1 MPTLTVKAHALHDAR
16 MSAPDKLRLTPGF
29 FEDYHDN
36 PLFAKEWVSFTWAVT
51 SPVDGLVYCGLCHF
65 NNDVLYSFD
74 PDSKAFRSLGLERVL
89 DRFDIKV
96 HRSIAIDTD
105 GTLYGGTAQLNDIN
119 RYREAAGGKLFRFD
133 PRTGKPEVLGIGL
146 AHNGV
151 QSVVLDSRR
160 RILYGFTWPDEH
172 AFRFDIETRTST
184 DLGFMGTQPHSPVL
198 DDEGNLWGIW
208 RQLWGPEQN
217 RCGLLRYRPD
227 GDSLEFLRTTLP
239 GLNRADQGV
248 VDSAINGGDG
258 FLYFGTTTGVLAR
271 LDPRTALV
279 EYLGHP
285 LSGERIP
292 GLVVGTDGLLYG
304 CGGAAYATRMFRFD
318 RATRLAADLGP
329 IFDEQRKTSCW
340 CTHSLTEARPGRFY
354 VGETDNPDRS
364 GYLWEC
370 SLR

>member
-1 MPTLTVKAHALHDAR
+1 MARLTVKAHALHDIRISPADKVR
-16 MSAPDKLRLTPGF
+16 LAPGY

-36 PLFAKEWVSFTWAVT
+36 PAFAEGLVSFTWAVT
-51 SPVDGLVYCGLCHF
+51 SPVDGMVYCGLTHF

-74 PDSKAFRSLGLERVL
+74 PERKTFRSLGLQRVL

-96 HRSIAIDTD
+96 HRSIAFDTD
-105 GTLYGGTAQLNDIN
+105 GTLYGGTAQLNDLD
-119 RYREAAGGKLFRFD
+119 RYREARGGKIFRYD
-133 PRTGKPEVLGIGL
+133 PRAGTAEILGIGL